1 MDTRE
6 PSRWG
11 SRRSATVLLGLVLAC
26 GPRMNT
32 ERSVAPLAGTDAGV
46 VTYHGGTVL
55 SGAQIVLVL
64 WGRDVAGDVVDRT
77 TSTYRTVTELTD
89 FDWISEYD
97 TASQH
102 IGRASF
108 LGQVVI
114 DPGDAG
120 TRLSDGGTLL
130 LDQDIVAELVRQ
142 LDAGVLPTATDEHYY
157 AVYFPRGVRIE
168 TGLFLDA
175 SCQVW
180 SAYHG
185 DLAPASVGTYAVFPA
200 CGQNSP
206 NAVHELFEAVT
217 DPHDNDG
224 WTTQDGSEIADLCAN
239 SLTSLPLRDGGALSI
254 QRLWSNR
261 SGGCIASGNEFNV
274 SIDPRVAP
282 AAPELTF
289 TVSVTTPRSPY
300 GSLGWQVSGLPD
312 GGTSTM
318 REDAPARWTLTVDLP
333 PADKAF
339 SFTIAARSESWKSSA
354 AAGVYPAPAS
364 SHSGVGCS
372 QSSGDP
378 LPEPFLGAL
387 VLGALGLRG
396 RARSSRT

>member
-77 TSTYRTVTELTD
+77 TSTYRTVTELSD

-130 LDQDIVAELVRQ
+130 LDQDIVAELVR
-142 LDAGVLPTATDEHYY
+142 
-157 AVYFPRGVRIE
+157 
-168 TGLFLDA
+168 
-175 SCQVW
+175 
-180 SAYHG
+180 
-185 DLAPASVGTYAVFPA
+185 
-200 CGQNSP
+200 
-206 NAVHELFEAVT
+206 
-217 DPHDNDG
+217 
-224 WTTQDGSEIADLCAN
+224 
-239 SLTSLPLRDGGALSI
+239 
-254 QRLWSNR
+254 
-261 SGGCIASGNEFNV
+261 
-274 SIDPRVAP
+274 
-282 AAPELTF
+282 
-289 TVSVTTPRSPY
+289 
-300 GSLGWQVSGLPD
+300 
-312 GGTSTM
+312 
-318 REDAPARWTLTVDLP
+318 
-333 PADKAF
+333 
-339 SFTIAARSESWKSSA
+339 
-354 AAGVYPAPAS
+354 
-364 SHSGVGCS
+364 
-372 QSSGDP
+372 
-378 LPEPFLGAL
+378 
-387 VLGALGLRG
+387 
-396 RARSSRT
+396 